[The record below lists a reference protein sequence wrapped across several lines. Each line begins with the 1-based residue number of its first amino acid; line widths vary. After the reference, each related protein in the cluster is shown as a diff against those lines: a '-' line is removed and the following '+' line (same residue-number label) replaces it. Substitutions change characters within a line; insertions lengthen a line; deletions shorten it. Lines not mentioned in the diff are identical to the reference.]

1 MADRVG
7 QQLDNYRLIRL
18 LGAGGFAEVYLAEHV
33 YRKTLVAIKM
43 LPQLAQDDLQ
53 GFLNEA
59 RTFRLKHP
67 NIMQVLDFGV
77 KERGPFIVMEY
88 APNGTLR
95 QRHPRGSRVPLST
108 VVSYVKQVAS
118 ALQYAHD
125 EGLVHRD
132 VKPENMLVG
141 ERNEILLSD
150 FGIATMAHGTTSQ
163 SEGTV
168 VGTVVYMAPEQIQ
181 GRPRRA
187 SDQYALGLV
196 VYEWLCG
203 DRPFHG
209 SMSEI
214 VVQQLQAPPPP
225 LHEKAPEISPAVER
239 VVLTAL
245 AKDPKERF
253 LSVQDF
259 ANALEQASKFTQS
272 TSMLPSSTP
281 SPLTSPGS
289 ITPTDVILMLP
300 TAPVILSATQPQE
313 ASPLPPSVP
322 PTSPPAP
329 KEQTPPVAP
338 PDSWLKDLPT
348 VRVPL
353 DPPVSPREQT
363 PPVAASRDRCPYC
376 GAKTQPGD
384 NFCLNCGNRLLSAP
398 PLSQQVQPIIGGDAT
413 QQAFGPD
420 SNDRAVADRNG
431 GPESL
436 IGSLLAPSVISPWD
450 PGLDAP
456 TMLPGE
462 QVEDEAPSVIVPE
475 PSVSSPPPTDVDSAV
490 VADQTKEQRLKEG
503 DTYYR
508 ARRYE
513 EALTAYERVI
523 QMDPHDARAYSNK
536 GNALR
541 KLKRY
546 KEALEAYEHALTIDP
561 KSAFVWISE
570 GKVFYSLKRYDEALV
585 AYNRAL
591 VINPGNAV
599 IWASKGNVLYALKR
613 YREALEAYD
622 SALTVKS
629 DDASIWTAKGE
640 VLYRQKR
647 YREALEA
654 YDRALAITSDDVGI
668 WIAKGNKLYKLKRY
682 EEVLATYERIL
693 AITPNNAPIWS
704 NKGNVL
710 YQVGRYDEALDAYN
724 KALTITPRKAR
735 IWSDK
740 GAVLYKLERY
750 DEALDAYKFAQF
762 LDPNDTS
769 ISHRYDMLRDR
780 LRDLNRR
787 QEEPERKQASGQS
800 KFEVPS
806 SDDRPASGPGSG
818 QPDHAVSPH
827 QEKNAEAKKA
837 VSDQPS
843 YAKSPR
849 QEKNAEAKKAAG
861 SKQFDVFLSH
871 SHTDA
876 EWVEKNLALRLVDEH
891 GFRVWLDKWMLI
903 PGQSFVQ
910 GMARGIDQ
918 AHCCAVCI
926 GKYTPLG
933 WFRQEIQRAL
943 NRQAKDPS
951 FRVFAIL
958 LPGAKDVYVDD
969 FLELNIWVDFR
980 SSDTTY
986 AFHVLVSGVKGE
998 PPGRWPPKET
1008 LTMNTSADVEAK
1020 LRELHRFKQENW
1032 VDPSIAVEFQRT
1044 VLKKLWLDF
1053 DEGEGQQE

>member
-95 QRHPRGSRVPLST
+95 QRHPHGSRVPLST
-108 VVSYVKQVAS
+108 VVSYVMQVAS

-125 EGLVHRD
+125 EGLIHRD

-150 FGIATMAHGTTSQ
+150 FGIATMAHGTTSTN
-163 SEGTV
+163 EGAM

-209 SMSEI
+209 SLSEI

-239 VVLTAL
+239 VVLAAL

-253 LSVQDF
+253 VSVQDF
-259 ANALEQASKFTQS
+259 AEALKQASKFTQS

-281 SPLTSPGS
+281 SPLATPDS
-289 ITPTDVILMLP
+289 ITPTDVISMLP
-300 TAPVILSATQPQE
+300 TAPIIPSATQPQE

-322 PTSPPAP
+322 PTSPPAA
-329 KEQTPPVAP
+329 KEQQPPVALP
-338 PDSWLKDLPT
+338 GSWMKDLQT
-348 VRVPL
+348 VRLPL
-353 DPPVSPREQT
+353 EPPVSPKEQIL
-363 PPVAASRDRCPYC
+363 PVAPSIDKCPYC
-376 GAKTQPGD
+376 GAKTQLGEI
-384 NFCLNCGNRLLSAP
+384 FCLNCGNRLLSAP

-420 SNDRAVADRNG
+420 SNDRAVADRKG
-431 GPESL
+431 RPESL
-436 IGSLLAPSVISPWD
+436 IGSLLAPSVISPWKPD
-450 PGLDAP
+450 LD
-456 TMLPGE
+456 
-462 QVEDEAPSVIVPE
+462 APSVIVPE
-475 PSVSSPPPTDVDSAV
+475 PSVSSPPPTDAAST
-490 VADQTKEQRLKEG
+490 VAADKAKEQELKEG

-513 EALTAYERVI
+513 EALAVYERVI
-523 QMDPHDARAYSNK
+523 RMNPHNARAYSNK

-546 KEALEAYEHALTIDP
+546 KEALEAYERALTIDP
-561 KSAFVWISE
+561 NSAFVWISE

-585 AYNRAL
+585 AYSRAL
-591 VINPGNAV
+591 VINPNDAV
-599 IWASKGNVLYALKR
+599 TWASKGNVLYALRR

-622 SALTVKS
+622 SALIVKS
-629 DDASIWTAKGE
+629 DDASIWSAKGE

-654 YDRALAITSDDVGI
+654 YDRALAITPDDASI

-682 EEVLATYERIL
+682 KEVLATYERIL
-693 AITPNNAPIWS
+693 AITPNNVSIWS

-710 YQVGRYDEALDAYN
+710 YQAERYDEALDAYN

-750 DEALDAYKFAQF
+750 DEALEAYKFAQF

-780 LRDLNRR
+780 LRDLKRR
-787 QEEPERKQASGQS
+787 QEEPERKQAPGQS
-800 KFEVPS
+800 KFEAPS
-806 SDDRPASGPGSG
+806 SNDRPASSPGSG
-818 QPDHAVSPH
+818 QPSYAVPLH
-827 QEKNAEAKKA
+827 QEKKA
-837 VSDQPS
+837 VSDQPI
-843 YAKSPR
+843 YAISPR

-926 GKYTPLG
+926 GEHTPLG
-933 WFRQEIQRAL
+933 WFKQEIQRAL

-980 SSDTTY
+980 SSDTAY

-1008 LTMNTSADVEAK
+1008 LTMKTSADVEAK

-1044 VLKKLWLDF
+1044 ILKKLWLDF
-1053 DEGEGQQE
+1053 DESEEQQE